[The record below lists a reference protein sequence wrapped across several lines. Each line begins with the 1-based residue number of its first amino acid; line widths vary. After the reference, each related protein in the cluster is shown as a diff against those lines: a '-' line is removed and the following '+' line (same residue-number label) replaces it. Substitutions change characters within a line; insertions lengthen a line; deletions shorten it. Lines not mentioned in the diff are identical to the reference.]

1 MVSLQ
6 MEANSNVASKWIS
19 ICIGWGPLGATGPTL
34 QKFCCG
40 KLQKKH
46 LHQSCKMSIILHGA
60 KPSDSIWPQEKCVNG
75 DTFGIKLSGFVFSN
89 FYLTLWMYVAKR
101 RWPKLCP
108 KIDFPLSN
116 EYPIVYQQSR
126 TPQKQSNNS
135 DGFLND
141 KPWGTPKVQVWG
153 SYLVL

>member
-1 MVSLQ
+1 
-6 MEANSNVASKWIS
+6 
-19 ICIGWGPLGATGPTL
+19 
-34 QKFCCG
+34 
-40 KLQKKH
+40 
-46 LHQSCKMSIILHGA
+46 
-60 KPSDSIWPQEKCVNG
+60 
-75 DTFGIKLSGFVFSN
+75 
-89 FYLTLWMYVAKR
+89 MYVAKR

-153 SYLVL
+153 SYLVLEAQLYSASILQVLHISSVLSGVPYSV